1 MKIEHAVKYN
11 KRRVPVVWKGAED
24 SQVYPDMTVHN
35 RVFLRR
41 QDDFEA
47 NFELLID
54 ALDTDVLRGP
64 ELTAAEGWLAISRS
78 MEPQSTE
85 LHDDCIIFSRATVSR
100 IQGAIYSDITVVF
113 VMMMGLLAFA
123 FHLE

>member
-11 KRRVPVVWKGAED
+11 KRRVLVVWKGAED

-64 ELTAAEGWLAISRS
+64 ELTAAEG
-78 MEPQSTE
+78 
-85 LHDDCIIFSRATVSR
+85 
-100 IQGAIYSDITVVF
+100 
-113 VMMMGLLAFA
+113 
-123 FHLE
+123 

>member
-1 MKIEHAVKYN
+1 
-11 KRRVPVVWKGAED
+11 
-24 SQVYPDMTVHN
+24 
-35 RVFLRR
+35 
-41 QDDFEA
+41 
-47 NFELLID
+47 
-54 ALDTDVLRGP
+54 
-64 ELTAAEGWLAISRS
+64 